1 MISKEEW
8 DKGADARAA
17 IQDRNDQEDKA
28 LEELVFEAL
37 GMGNPEQAEDY
48 ARDIICPTL
57 RREVRGY
64 IREYRGFL

>member
-1 MISKEEW
+1 MISKEE
-8 DKGADARAA
+8 GADARAA

-48 ARDIICPTL
+48 ARQINCSVL
-57 RREVRGY
+57 RREVRFY